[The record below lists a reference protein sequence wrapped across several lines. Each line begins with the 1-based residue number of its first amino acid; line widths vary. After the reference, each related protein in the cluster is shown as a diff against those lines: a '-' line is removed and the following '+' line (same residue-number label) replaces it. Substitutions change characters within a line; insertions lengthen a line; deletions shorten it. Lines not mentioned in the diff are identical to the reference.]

1 MVQPGLGGGEKTWIR
16 FPAPTS
22 GGSQLPVTT
31 HIHIN
36 KNVKKK
42 LAKNKNKSWDLW
54 FPGQP
59 GLLFQKEI
67 QLENWVFE
75 FY

>member
-42 LAKNKNKSWDLW
+42 LAKNKNKS
-54 FPGQP
+54 
-59 GLLFQKEI
+59 
-67 QLENWVFE
+67 
-75 FY
+75 